1 MYLQSLQIERFRAFR
16 HSDVSFRHPGAAASG
31 KLKYPNINLLL
42 GNNGMGKSA
51 ALKAASLA
59 LMSPVLAATGYRP
72 YWLVRREVDKSPM
85 DAAIKAHVALSAQDR
100 EGDGSPAPDTP
111 VLTARMEGGYPWLAH
126 DCLNYL
132 VSCKTCN
139 EDNKKTCFPVGGP
152 RGTERDNVHQLNQS
166 ERPFLVDPVGTDD
179 VPPEE
184 LVGFLSFVAVPR
196 GTQRH
201 ERRRGRVIIDLFGLN
216 LRDELAVERCRLI
229 TAMWPY
235 LERQRTGVQQERN
248 EAAQELD
255 QLTRSSSQHANC
267 ARCFQSLYDTDRAA
281 ARRCYEAARTRSE
294 QLLA

>member
-1 MYLQSLQIERFRAFR
+1 MI
-16 HSDVSFRHPGAAASG
+16 
-31 KLKYPNINLLL
+31 
-42 GNNGMGKSA
+42 
-51 ALKAASLA
+51 
-59 LMSPVLAATGYRP
+59 GYRVDP
-72 YWLVRREVDKSPM
+72 RELRRRIQEHDPAWLAQAENGEEPTWSRIKDVLVSIQHFKCGYCERWMPRPQQRAGAVAAGQTWGGRREYDVEHFRPRREVTRWP
-85 DAAIKAHVALSAQDR
+85 
-100 EGDGSPAPDTP
+100 
-111 VLTARMEGGYPWLAH
+111 TATSRLQYEFETGEDMEGGYPWLAH
-126 DCLNYL
+126 DCINYL

-166 ERPFLVDPVGTDD
+166 ERPFLVNPVGTDD

-184 LVGFLSFVAVPR
+184 LVCFRGFVAVPR

-201 ERRRGRVIIDLFGLN
+201 ERRRGQVIIDLFGLN
-216 LRDELAVERCRLI
+216 LRDELAVERCSLI

-294 QLLA
+294 QLLT